1 MSEVVK
7 KFMYLNRKAPY
18 GTIYAWES
26 LEVVLVGA
34 AFDQEVSLMF
44 VDDGVYQLVK
54 GQDTAGI
61 GMKNFSPTY
70 RTLGDYEVKY
80 IYGVLLSGANHRQ
93 FWVPAGFA
101 HGYYV
106 TGQDALFSYKCSDY
120 YHPENELSVA
130 WNDPAIGIDWPL
142 TGEPI
147 LSAKD
152 MAAIPLAAIPADHLP
167 PYAPH

>member
-26 LEVVLVGA
+26 LEVVLIGA
-34 AFDQEVSLMF
+34 AFDQEVSLLF

-70 RTLGDYEVKY
+70 RTLGDYEVKS
-80 IYGVLLSGANHRQ
+80 IYVDKESLESRGLTQDDLVQIAWEDWETEEEIENIVEVVDAARCSELLDESD
-93 FWVPAGFA
+93 V
-101 HGYYV
+101 V
-106 TGQDALFSYKCSDY
+106 FSF
-120 YHPENELSVA
+120 
-130 WNDPAIGIDWPL
+130 
-142 TGEPI
+142 
-147 LSAKD
+147 
-152 MAAIPLAAIPADHLP
+152 
-167 PYAPH
+167 